1 MPVEIE
7 MKRGRFHI
15 DKSGNRFGM
24 LTLVTMLNEKSSNGS
39 YKYITQCDCGE
50 SKAVYYN
57 QMARGGVTSC
67 GCKQRL
73 KGKLSTS
80 WKHGN
85 SRTKDYQINYQMNRN
100 YGIGLDEYN
109 TMFTK
114 QQGKCA
120 ICSGE
125 PPKNQHKKRLNIDH
139 CHSTGKVRGLL
150 CDACNRA
157 IGLLKDSEKLLNNA
171 IKYLNANAR

>member
-1 MPVEIE
+1 MV
-7 MKRGRFHI
+7 KGVFHT
-15 DKSGNRFGM
+15 DKSGNRYGM
-24 LTLVTMLNEKSSNGS
+24 LTLVMRLNEKNSNGS

-50 SKAVYYN
+50 SKAVFFN
-57 QMARGGVTSC
+57 QMARRSITSC

-73 KGKLSTS
+73 KGVLSTS

-85 SRTKDYQINYQMNRN
+85 SRTKDYQINYQMTRN

-109 TMFTK
+109 TMFTN

-139 CHSTGKVRGLL
+139 CHATGKVRGLL

-157 IGLLKDSEKLLNNA
+157 IGLLKDSPDLLNKA
-171 IKYLNANAR
+171 ISYLAR

>member
-1 MPVEIE
+1 MTQ
-7 MKRGRFHI
+7 GRFHQ
-15 DKSGNRFGM
+15 DKSGNRYGM
-24 LTLVTMLNEKSSNGS
+24 LTLVMQLNEKNSNGS

-50 SKAVYYN
+50 SKAIFFN
-57 QMARGGVTSC
+57 QMSRGNATSC

-73 KGKLSTS
+73 KGELSTS

-85 SRTKDYQINYQMNRN
+85 SRTKDYQINYQMTRN

-109 TMFTK
+109 TMFTV

-139 CHSTGKVRGLL
+139 CHATGKVRGLL

-157 IGLLKDSEKLLNNA
+157 IGLLKDSPDLLNKA
-171 IKYLNANAR
+171 ISYLAR